1 MKGPLLSWAILQR
14 FKPVEN
20 RTRCIRL
27 GWVALHTGDGQM
39 DLQHWRAALPFSTRL
54 LSPSLPLLFPSSHH
68 PLLLILRSL
77 SPSPPLTTTPPPLP
91 FLHSLP
97 PPLHALPLLA
107 ATFQTFARRPGV
119 VLPDVT
125 TLPKGCIVGAM
136 RIDRKVTPADC
147 QGTASELWAMAKH
160 TCFVIGAVVEVKV
173 AAIDPRPSLP
183 LYPPSIQLFNCY
195 IYPLTPVTPYQRC
208 SPLPQLDE
216 PIKFSG
222 QCGRFPITGSTTYKD
237 NPAVLLP
244 LPLNL
249 SSWVHPR
256 DSS

>member
-1 MKGPLLSWAILQR
+1 M
-14 FKPVEN
+14 
-20 RTRCIRL
+20 
-27 GWVALHTGDGQM
+27 
-39 DLQHWRAALPFSTRL
+39 
-54 LSPSLPLLFPSSHH
+54 
-68 PLLLILRSL
+68 
-77 SPSPPLTTTPPPLP
+77 
-91 FLHSLP
+91 
-97 PPLHALPLLA
+97 
-107 ATFQTFARRPGV
+107 

-222 QCGRFPITGSTTYKD
+222 QCGRFPITGSKTYKD
-237 NPAVLLP
+237 DPAVLLP